1 MKWSA
6 GRADKHP
13 RLTNTAAL
21 FNKTNLTFINGIW
34 HNEKK
39 LGLFLKT

>member
-1 MKWSA
+1 MKWRA

-21 FNKTNLTFINGIW
+21 KM
-34 HNEKK
+34 KK
-39 LGLFLKT
+39 DN